1 MMFIVNELN
10 KNLKVEN
17 TYEKLSLHIT
27 LRGTFEH
34 RIICCRWTGKEQ
46 KAVDLAKIPLC
57 PLNYCCSNLF
67 FYFIVQSPPAFWCHK
82 NPATVAI
89 CTMHAIALCSHT
101 TNSAF
106 WIQS

>member
-1 MMFIVNELN
+1 MTSIVNELI

-17 TYEKLSLHIT
+17 IYEELSLHIT

-57 PLNYCCSNLF
+57 PLNYCSSNLF
-67 FYFIVQSPPAFWCHK
+67 CYFIVQSPPAYL
-82 NPATVAI
+82 V
-89 CTMHAIALCSHT
+89 S
-101 TNSAF
+101 
-106 WIQS
+106 